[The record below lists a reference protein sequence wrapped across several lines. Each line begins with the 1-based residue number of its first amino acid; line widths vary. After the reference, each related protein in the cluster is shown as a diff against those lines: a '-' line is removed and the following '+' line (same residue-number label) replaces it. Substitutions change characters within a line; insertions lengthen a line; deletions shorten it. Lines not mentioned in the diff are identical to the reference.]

1 VRGTTYGAGGGGGA
15 DACGQG
21 EPGGMTVDWIR
32 LDWKLGVR
40 DVCIFFF
47 GGLGYICVWAEDKR
61 TTISLMLG
69 RNTEY
74 QPSIDKVV
82 LILSHSNLCLFI
94 INSDF
99 KTKQAQAK

>member
-1 VRGTTYGAGGGGGA
+1 
-15 DACGQG
+15 
-21 EPGGMTVDWIR
+21 MTVDWIR

-40 DVCIFFF
+40 DIAYLFF

-61 TTISLMLG
+61 TTISLMLE
-69 RNTEY
+69 RNAEY

-82 LILSHSNLCLFI
+82 LILSHSKLYLF

-99 KTKQAQAK
+99 KTKQTQEK